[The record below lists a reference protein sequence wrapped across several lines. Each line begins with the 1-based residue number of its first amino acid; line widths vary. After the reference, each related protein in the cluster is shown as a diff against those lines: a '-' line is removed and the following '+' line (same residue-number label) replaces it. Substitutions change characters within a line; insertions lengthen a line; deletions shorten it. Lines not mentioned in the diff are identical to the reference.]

1 MRTPG
6 SVALLP
12 LLRSRA
18 QGDILALLYLHPEQE
33 YSLTDIA
40 RRTGVTVKTVH
51 QEANRLVEA
60 GLLSEK
66 RVGNNRMLRA
76 VTDSLL
82 TRPLSDL
89 LAVTYGPLPVL
100 TDALRNVPG
109 IDHAFIYGSWAARYR
124 GDPGPP
130 PNDVDVLVV
139 GDADPDDLDE
149 ALDPAR
155 RILRREVNVRRIPK
169 QAWESKTADPFL
181 ESVQSR
187 PLVELPLD
195 GAP

>member
-1 MRTPG
+1 MRTAT

-60 GLLSEK
+60 GLVNEQ

-100 TDALRNVPG
+100 TDALRNVSG
-109 IDHAFIYGSWAARYR
+109 IAHAFIYGSWASRYR
-124 GDPGPP
+124 GEPGPP

-139 GDADPDDLDE
+139 GEADPDDLDE
-149 ALDPAR
+149 AIEPAR
-155 RILRREVNVRRIPK
+155 RILRREVNVRRISRTS
-169 QAWESKTADPFL
+169 WESQSADPFL
-181 ESVQSR
+181 ESVRSR

-195 GAP
+195 DAT